1 MIKNIEDLKVKDEVM
16 AMQEGTEAVE
26 PNEVKTNVFTKIG
39 NWFKEN
45 RKTIVI
51 STVTGIAGAAIG
63 FGKGKEVGIAVG
75 KAIAEAAKNSDEIV
89 DNVVEF
95 VQNVEVENF

>member
-1 MIKNIEDLKVKDEVM
+1 MIKNIEDLKVNEEIT
-16 AMQEGTEAVE
+16 AMQEATEV
-26 PNEVKTNVFTKIG
+26 EVKTNVFTKIW
-39 NWFKEN
+39 NWGKAN

-51 STVTGIAGAAIG
+51 STITGVVGGVIG
-63 FGKGKEVGIAVG
+63 FGKGKAVG
-75 KAIAEAAKNSDEIV
+75 QAIAKVAENSDEIV